1 LRAREWR
8 KPKEAQMAH
17 FHNLSIFDVSR
28 IEIAFDSECNCYEIK
43 LFEDTRAVAATKLNI
58 WRNAEGGERPELRL
72 EGLSLFPKE
81 NEEADI

>member
-43 LFEDTRAVAATKLNI
+43 LFNI

-72 EGLSLFPKE
+72 EGLSLFP
-81 NEEADI
+81 DTGVVR